1 MADLGTL
8 AFGGGFAVIGALVAY
23 VGYER
28 VRLNRALASHETLA
42 PGEVEPGGAVKVKG
56 RAEPV
61 DGTHV
66 APVDGS
72 EAVATE
78 YEIEQQDIGDEGPN
92 WQTLE
97 RETTVEPFRVEGDGS
112 VLVADDD
119 PPTIEVT
126 DDSRAQE
133 PIDRSELEGKR
144 NLPIALSELSIEDT
158 GDYRHSQKSI
168 RPGQEVVVFGTARE
182 ARTDGG
188 ERGVVIGHGGPTDP
202 FYLLD
207 SEDALSSTTVYALV
221 VLFGLVLV
229 LVGAGVTARELL
241 ALVLAV

>member
-1 MADLGTL
+1 MVDLGTL
-8 AFGGGFAVIGALVAY
+8 AFAGGFAVIGGLVAY

-28 VRLNRALASHETLA
+28 MRLNRALASHETLA

-66 APVDGS
+66 APVDGAD
-72 EAVATE
+72 AVATE
-78 YEIEQQDIGDEGPN
+78 YKIEQQDIDDDGSN

-97 RETTVEPFRVEGDGS
+97 REKTVETFRVEGDGS

-126 DDSRAQE
+126 SDSRAE
-133 PIDRSELEGKR
+133 ELIDRAELEGKR
-144 NLPIALSELSIEDT
+144 NLPIALSELSIRDT
-158 GDYRHSQKSI
+158 GDYKHSQKSI

-182 ARTDGG
+182 ENRSDGDGSPLHHVPPTTPRTP
-188 ERGVVIGHGGPTDP
+188 RGT
-202 FYLLD
+202 
-207 SEDALSSTTVYALV
+207 
-221 VLFGLVLV
+221 
-229 LVGAGVTARELL
+229 AGTAESCSR
-241 ALVLAV
+241 